1 MNLTKPRAI
10 DLYMYSTTTTVTI
23 TLISVF
29 DAQSYASD
37 NEEKEFK
44 INVVFGNLQFIL

>member
-10 DLYMYSTTTTVTI
+10 DLYMYSTTTVTI

-29 DAQSYASD
+29 HAQSYASD

-44 INVVFGNLQFIL
+44 INVVFGN